1 MAVEPLVS
9 IVTPCY
15 NSAAFL
21 ELTIA
26 SVLSQDYPH
35 IEYFVQDGGSTDGSK
50 AILDRYT
57 GRLRYASERDCGPAD
72 ALNRGLA
79 QTRGE
84 IVAWI
89 NTDDMYLPGAVSA
102 AVRHFA
108 DHPDAGVIYGHGSW
122 VDAEGREIGPYPTT
136 SPYRPGMLA
145 AECGICQPAAFM
157 RRETLAAAGW
167 LDADLRFAFD
177 YELWMR
183 MAAIRPFVAVPERLA
198 LSRMHRDNITIGKR
212 REVFE
217 ENIAIL
223 RRHYD
228 YVPVN
233 WIYGYL
239 SYRRDGRDQFFE
251 PLRNSLAVYAASL
264 IVGSVYNRR
273 HLGRY
278 WMEWASRIRTA
289 VRRRR
294 YDPAAVRKNASP

>member
-1 MAVEPLVS
+1 MATEPLVS

-21 ELTIA
+21 ERTIL

-35 IEYFVQDGGSTDGSK
+35 LDYFVQDGGSTDGTK
-50 AILDRYT
+50 AILDRYSD
-57 GRLRYASERDCGPAD
+57 RLRYASERDRGPAD
-72 ALNRGLA
+72 ALNRALA

-89 NTDDMYLPGAVSA
+89 NADDLYLPGAVSTV
-102 AVRHFA
+102 VRHFA
-108 DHPDAGVIYGHGSW
+108 ENPEAGVIYGHGTW
-122 VDAEGREIGPYPTT
+122 VDAEGREIGPYPTAA
-136 SPYRPGMLA
+136 PYRLGMLA

-167 LDADLRFAFD
+167 LDADLHFAFD

-183 MAAIRPFVAVPERLA
+183 MSALRSFVAVPETLA

-212 REVFE
+212 REVFA

-233 WIYGYL
+233 WVYGYM

-251 PLRNSLAVYAASL
+251 PLRHSPLLYAAALAV
-264 IVGSVYNRR
+264 GSMYNRR

-278 WMEWASRIRTA
+278 WTEWASRLVGLA
-289 VRRRR
+289 RRRR
-294 YDPAAVRKNASP
+294 GPHQSL